1 METHNSAPAAVP
13 RPTVK
18 QYNQLIALLNKQ
30 ANESIG
36 QSKVTHARFMASNK
50 FYLLSSI
57 GKDVQV
63 VNNRASDQVTPN
75 MSLIIDMKPVKQH
88 CCIVMPNGQLAQVKH
103 IGLIKIGPTLVLK
116 DALYVPDFQFNVLTV
131 SKLTKQ
137 YSS

>member
-1 METHNSAPAAVP
+1 
-13 RPTVK
+13 
-18 QYNQLIALLNKQ
+18 
-30 ANESIG
+30 
-36 QSKVTHARFMASNK
+36 
-50 FYLLSSI
+50 
-57 GKDVQV
+57 
-63 VNNRASDQVTPN
+63 

-103 IGLIKIGPTLVLK
+103 IGSIKIGPTLVLK